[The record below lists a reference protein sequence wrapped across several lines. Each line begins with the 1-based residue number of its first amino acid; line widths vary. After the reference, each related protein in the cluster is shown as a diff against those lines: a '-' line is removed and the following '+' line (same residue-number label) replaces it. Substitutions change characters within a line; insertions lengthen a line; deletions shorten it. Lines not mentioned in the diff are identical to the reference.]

1 MYNPLIP
8 TVSYKPFIGVS
19 FTFDMESLE
28 NLVKNS
34 IIIVNRSI
42 NYFKRNRNKNKDT
55 DIKILREKLV
65 NEIGVSMEIIE
76 SVVWSYQISREI
88 TFNEEMKKDI
98 KKNLFRVEEL
108 IKELGKYNK
117 DFMKMS
123 STQRAMPSKDV
134 MDHIKK
140 NW

>member
-19 FTFDMESLE
+19 FTFDIESLE

-42 NYFKRNRNKNKDT
+42 NYFKRNKDKGT

-76 SVVWSYQISREI
+76 GVAWSYQISREI

-123 STQRAMPSKDV
+123 STQRAMPSKEI
-134 MDHIKK
+134 MKIIKK
-140 NW
+140 HW